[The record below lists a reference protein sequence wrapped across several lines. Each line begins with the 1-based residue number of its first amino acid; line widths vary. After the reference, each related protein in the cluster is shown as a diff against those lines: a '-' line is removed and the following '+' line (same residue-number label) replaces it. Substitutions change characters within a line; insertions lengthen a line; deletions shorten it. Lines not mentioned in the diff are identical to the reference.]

1 VRRTRH
7 IVALVLAVLPAFTA
21 CDTILHRNGSVRS
34 ITIRPNIS
42 VLKVGSTVEFSME
55 IEMNPGPVAPMPPPF
70 WTISDPNVATVVGG
84 STTGV
89 SPGRATLTAN
99 FGGKS
104 ATRVLQVVP

>member
-1 VRRTRH
+1 VRRTKP
-7 IVALVLAVLPAFTA
+7 IVVLALAVLPVLTA

-34 ITIRPNIS
+34 ITIRPDTS
-42 VLKVGSTVEFSME
+42 VLRLGSTVEFSME

-70 WTISDPNVATVVGG
+70 WTISDPHVASVVGG

-89 SPGRATLTAN
+89 SPGRATLTAS

-104 ATRVLQVVP
+104 ASRLLQVVP